1 MIKCNY
7 MTWILIAFISP
18 ILHGF
23 ANVLDNYLTNKLF
36 KSVWTLTFYSTFFN
50 ILFLPLV
57 FFIEI
62 PGLPPISLLPFFFL
76 VAVIEVLYLYPYYK
90 ALQNDDTSVVSSL
103 FSLGKIFV
111 PVFAFL
117 FVGEVLTITQYLG
130 FFIIILG
137 SAALTLNDY
146 RTLRF
151 NKSFF
156 YMLVCSILLAIE
168 AVVYKYLFENV
179 SWSTGFVWTTLFSSA
194 IIFCFLLVPKLRK
207 DIRAQTSDLKRNV
220 PIFAL
225 EELLTFGGSAAS
237 TFAISLVPV
246 TLAKSIGAFQPFFV
260 LIYALI
266 LGKSFPHIFR
276 ESVDRRSI
284 VKKFMLFA
292 IMVIGIILIVS

>member
-1 MIKCNY
+1 

-57 FFIEI
+57 FLVEI
-62 PGLPPISLLPFFFL
+62 PGLPPTSLLPFFFL
-76 VAVIEVLYLYPYYK
+76 IAVIEVLYLYPYYK
-90 ALQNDDTSVVSSL
+90 ALQSDDTSVVSSL
-103 FSLGKIFV
+103 FSLGRIFV
-111 PVFAFL
+111 PIFAFL
-117 FVGEVLTITQYLG
+117 FVGEVLKLTQYLG

-137 SAALTLNDY
+137 SATLTLNNL

-168 AVVYKYLFENV
+168 AVMYKYLFESV
-179 SWSTGFVWTTLFSSA
+179 SWSTGFVWTTLFSST
-194 IIFCFLLVPKLRK
+194 IIFCFLFVPKLRR
-207 DIRAQTSDLKRNV
+207 DIREQTSDLKRNV
-220 PIFAL
+220 PVFAF
-225 EELLTFGGSAAS
+225 EELLTFGGSATS

-246 TLAKSIGAFQPFFV
+246 TLVKSIGAFQPFFV

-266 LGKSFPHIFR
+266 LGKSFPRMFR
-276 ESVDRRSI
+276 ENVDRRSV

-292 IMVIGIILIVS
+292 IMIIGVILIVR

>member
-1 MIKCNY
+1 ML
-7 MTWILIAFISP
+7 WILIAFISP
-18 ILHGF
+18 VLHGF

-57 FFIEI
+57 LLVEI
-62 PGLPPISLLPFFFL
+62 PGLPPVPLLPFFFL
-76 VAVIEVLYLYPYYK
+76 VALIEVLYLYPYYK
-90 ALQNDDTSVVSSL
+90 ALQSDDTSVVSSL
-103 FSLGKIFV
+103 FSLGRIFV
-111 PVFAFL
+111 PIFAFL
-117 FVGEVLTITQYLG
+117 FVGEVLTLTQYLG

-137 SAALTLNDY
+137 STALTLNNHGI
-146 RTLRF
+146 LRF

-156 YMLVCSILLAIE
+156 YMLACSILLALE

-194 IIFCFLLVPKLRK
+194 IILCFLFVPELRR
-207 DIRAQTSDLKRNV
+207 DIRKQTSDLKRNAPV
-220 PIFAL
+220 FAL
-225 EELLTFGGSAAS
+225 EEFLTFGGSAAS

-260 LIYALI
+260 LVYALV
-266 LGKSFPHIFR
+266 LGKSFPRMFR
-276 ESVDRRSI
+276 ESVERRSV

>member
-1 MIKCNY
+1 

-57 FFIEI
+57 LFVEI
-62 PGLPPISLLPFFFL
+62 PGLPPASLLPFFFL

-90 ALQNDDTSVVSSL
+90 ALQSDDTSVVSSL
-103 FSLGKIFV
+103 FSLGRIFV
-111 PVFAFL
+111 PIFAFL
-117 FVGEVLTITQYLG
+117 FVGEVLKFTQYLG
-130 FFIIILG
+130 FLIIILG
-137 SAALTLNDY
+137 SATLTLNNL
-146 RTLRF
+146 RTLHF
-151 NKSFF
+151 NRSFF

-207 DIRAQTSDLKRNV
+207 DIREQTSDLKRNV
-220 PIFAL
+220 PVFAF

-266 LGKSFPHIFR
+266 LGKSFPQMFR
-276 ESVDRRSI
+276 ESVDHRSL

-292 IMVIGIILIVS
+292 IMIIGIILIVS